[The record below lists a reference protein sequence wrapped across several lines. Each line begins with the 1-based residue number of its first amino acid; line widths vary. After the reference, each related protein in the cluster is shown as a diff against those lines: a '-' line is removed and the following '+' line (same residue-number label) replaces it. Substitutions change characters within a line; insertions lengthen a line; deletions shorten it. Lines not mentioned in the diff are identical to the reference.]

1 MKSIKE
7 LSKEFNISS
16 RTIRYYEELFNLN
29 SIKKSNV
36 RYYDDDFYIE
46 ANEILNEVERKVWE
60 YVNGIS
66 DKY

>member
-1 MKSIKE
+1 MKSIIE

-36 RYYDDDFYIE
+36 RYYE
-46 ANEILNEVERKVWE
+46 A
-60 YVNGIS
+60 
-66 DKY
+66 